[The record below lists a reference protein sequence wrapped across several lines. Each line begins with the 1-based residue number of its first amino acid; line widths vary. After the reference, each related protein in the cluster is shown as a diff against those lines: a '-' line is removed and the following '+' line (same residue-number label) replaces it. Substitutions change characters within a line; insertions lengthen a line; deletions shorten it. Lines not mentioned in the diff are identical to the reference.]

1 MKRVKRVLF
10 VLPTDSIGGAERV
23 AKNVILHLLDDD
35 FLVELIVLSRGN
47 NGSWG
52 DLSAI
57 PGFKVIYLNANSE
70 KRCFIKLIACLFKDR
85 KEYDMLYTT
94 HTHVNAL
101 FSMLIKFRF
110 LSVRQHVARESTVI
124 YDRFFGFKKIIMDT
138 LYFLYRDIDV
148 LVFQTEYMRK
158 RLLEEVPRLE
168 RLNHKVI
175 RNPINFKYID
185 DKLNE
190 SKINCSKKYEII
202 FVGRLVKIK
211 NLALVLNCLKELS
224 LLTEELNLT
233 VVGSGEDESELREL
247 TQSLQIEQYVTF
259 VGNVD
264 NPYKFMKTSD
274 LGVVSS
280 IKEGFPNVI
289 IEMMASGTKKII
301 TTPCA
306 GDLDT
311 LPQVNVLKGFSK
323 EEMTEAIINE
333 WKTRSDNSSCYRK
346 YAQSI
351 NVDKFIHQLLKAT
364 T

>member
-10 VLPTDSIGGAERV
+10 ALPTDSIGGAERV
-23 AKNVILHLLDDD
+23 AKNVILHLLDDNFSVD
-35 FLVELIVLSRGN
+35 LIVLSRGN
-47 NGSWG
+47 NGNWD

-57 PGFKVIYLNANSE
+57 PGFNVIYLNANSE
-70 KRCFIKLIACLFKDR
+70 KRCFIKLIACLFKDS
-85 KEYDMLYTT
+85 KEYDVLYTT

-101 FSMLIKFRF
+101 FSMLIKFRL
-110 LSVRQHVARESTVI
+110 LSVRKHVARESTVI
-124 YDRFFGFKKIIMDT
+124 YDRFFGIKKIIMDI

-148 LVFQTEYMRK
+148 LVFQTEYMRE

-168 RLNHKVI
+168 GLNSKVI
-175 RNPINFKYID
+175 RNPINVKYIN
-185 DKLNE
+185 DKLSGSYVNF
-190 SKINCSKKYEII
+190 SNKYEIV
-202 FVGRLVKIK
+202 FVGRLVKVK
-211 NLALVLNCLKELS
+211 NLTLVLNCLKELS
-224 LLTEELNLT
+224 LLTKDLNLT
-233 VVGSGEDESELREL
+233 VVGSGEGEPELKKLAE
-247 TQSLQIEQYVTF
+247 SLQIEQYVTF

-264 NPYKFMKTSD
+264 NPYVFMKRAD
-274 LGVVSS
+274 LGLVSS
-280 IKEGFPNVI
+280 LKEGFPNVI

-351 NVDKFIHQLLKAT
+351 NVDKFVHQLLKAST
-364 T
+364 